1 MRNRTK
7 RKIAFGLSATLCLS
21 ALVGCGS
28 SSKKETN
35 SKKEDGYYSD
45 TTTISFTTWIGYAPM
60 FIADE
65 KGIFEKNGVDV
76 DIQVI
81 ESAADIKTALAAN
94 SIQGAAQTVDT
105 QVMGI
110 GSGIE
115 TTQVLA
121 MDTSD
126 GGDGVVCKK
135 EYKSLDDLV
144 GKKVALN
151 TSGGA
156 SLFYFNYL
164 ISEAG
169 YKMDDFDIQN
179 MSSGDAGSAFVGGKV
194 DAAVTWEPWLTNA
207 KKTDFGT
214 ILYDSSTAPGVICD
228 TLGFSTEFVE
238 KYPKTVQAICDSW
251 FDALD
256 MLDAEETHEECMN
269 IMAEKLGMTM
279 EELEASI
286 DTVTYYDREKNKS
299 YVSGG
304 ELQKM
309 SEYAA
314 GVWYDIGLV
323 DHEVDCS
330 KAVSTEFVA
339 GK

>member
-1 MRNRTK
+1 MKNRSK
-7 RKIAFGLSATLCLS
+7 RRIGFGLVAALCLS
-21 ALVGCGS
+21 ALTGCGS
-28 SSKKETN
+28 SSKKET
-35 SKKEDGYYSD
+35 SKTEEGYYGD

-105 QVMGI
+105 QVMGT

-126 GGDGVVCKK
+126 GGDGIVCKN

-164 ISEAG
+164 IAEAG

-214 ILYDSSTAPGVICD
+214 VLYDSSTAPGVICD

-269 IMAEKLGMTM
+269 IMADKLGMTM

-286 DTVTYYDREKNKS
+286 NTVTYYDRDKNKS
-299 YVSGG
+299 YVGGG

-314 GVWYDIGLV
+314 SVWYDIGLV
-323 DHEVDCS
+323 DHEIDCS
-330 KAVSTEFVA
+330 NVVNTEFVA
-339 GK
+339 SK